1 MTRRIAIISEHASPL
16 GALGGLDSGGQ
27 NVYVGQLARRLA
39 AMGHSV
45 DVFTRRDDASLPE
58 IINWEDGARVINV
71 PAGPARFIRKEEL
84 LPLMP
89 DFTDYILDFIGRA
102 GIRYDVIHAN
112 FFMSG
117 LVAAEIKRALDIPF
131 VITFHALGRVRRLHQ
146 READLFPDERFEIED
161 RLIAEADHIIAECPQ
176 DEDDLLRLYNADP
189 VKVSVIPC
197 GFDATEM
204 YPVRQSHARAHLG
217 FAPDEKI
224 ILQLGRMAPRKGL
237 ETVIRAFALFR
248 KAHGL
253 AARLVIVGGE
263 ADEPDPRLTPEIGR
277 LQKIAAE
284 EGVSEQITFTGRRG
298 RDELKYFYSAADVFV
313 TVPWYEPFG
322 ITPVEAMACG
332 TPVIGSNVGGIK
344 FSVSDGET
352 GFLVPPKDP
361 RALAGKLAELFRQ
374 PELLKRLSH
383 FAIERANQFF
393 TWEKVTTALAAVF
406 EEVLEMRCPAC
417 RHKAGQLA
425 LVDQCFEKALVALR
439 QSRRKLR
446 YDILTAAE
454 MIAECFDTGGKLL
467 VCGNGGSAADAQ
479 HFAAEFV
486 GRFKREGRAALPV
499 LALNAETAFLTAWSN
514 DYGYEQV
521 FARQVE
527 AFGRAGDLLVGI
539 STSGRSRNLL
549 AAFDRARQQGVRTLA
564 VLGRDGGA
572 LRESAD
578 LALVVPADET
588 QHIQEA
594 QMVVLHLLCELVEEC
609 YPAQRDESV
618 AIRAASFNGYAQAG
632 GFSR

>member
-16 GALGGLDSGGQ
+16 GALGGADSGGQ

-39 AMGHSV
+39 AMGHGV
-45 DVFTRRDDASLPE
+45 DVFTRRDDANLPE
-58 IINWEDGARVINV
+58 IIDWEDGARVINV
-71 PAGPARFIRKEEL
+71 TAGPARFIRKEEL
-84 LPLMP
+84 LPLMR

-102 GIRYDVIHAN
+102 GIRYDIIHAN

-176 DEDDLLRLYNADP
+176 DEDDLMRLYNADP
-189 VKVSVIPC
+189 VKLSVIPC

-204 YPVRQSHARAHLG
+204 YPVGQASARARLG
-217 FAPDEKI
+217 FASDEKI
-224 ILQLGRMAPRKGL
+224 ILQLGRMVPRKGV
-237 ETVIRAFALFR
+237 ETVIRAFALLR
-248 KAHGL
+248 KEHGL

-263 ADEPDPRLTPEIGR
+263 ADEPDPQLTPEIGR

-284 EGVSEQITFTGRRG
+284 EGVSEQITFVGRRG
-298 RDELKYFYSAADVFV
+298 RDALKYFYSAADVFV

-332 TPVIGSNVGGIK
+332 APVIGSNVGGIK

-352 GFLVPPKDP
+352 GFLVPPNDP
-361 RALAGKLAELFRQ
+361 RALAGKLTELFRQ
-374 PELLKRLSH
+374 PELLKRLSQ

-393 TWEKVTTALAAVF
+393 TWERVTTALAAVF
-406 EEVLEMRCPAC
+406 EEVLVTRCPAC
-417 RHKAGQLA
+417 RHKAGRLA
-425 LVDQCFEKALVALR
+425 LVDQCFENALAALQ

-454 MIAECFDTGGKLL
+454 TIAECFDTGGKLL

-499 LALNAETAFLTAWSN
+499 LALTAETAFLTAWSN

-549 AAFDRARQQGVRTLA
+549 AAFDQARQQGMRTLA

-572 LRESAD
+572 LRELAD

-588 QHIQEA
+588 QRIQEA
-594 QMVVLHLLCELVEEC
+594 QMVVLHLLCELIEER
-609 YPAQRDESV
+609 YLAQRDESV
-618 AIRAASFNGYAQAG
+618 AIREASFNGYVQAG
-632 GFSR
+632 SLSR